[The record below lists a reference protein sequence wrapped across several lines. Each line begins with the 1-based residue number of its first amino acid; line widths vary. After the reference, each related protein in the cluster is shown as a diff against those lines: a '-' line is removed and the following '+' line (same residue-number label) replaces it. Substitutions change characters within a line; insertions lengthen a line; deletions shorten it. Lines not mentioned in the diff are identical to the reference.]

1 MNTRRAYANGGK
13 KFLEVSKIDDSTI
26 RLVIGDE
33 GHKRRASIDLEV
45 DEFLEAAEA
54 DTPKSLFRPAIYYG
68 DKQWK
73 KKS

>member
-13 KFLEVSKIDDSTI
+13 KFLEVSRIDDSTV

-33 GHKRRASIDLEV
+33 GHKRRASIDLKA
-45 DEFLEAAEA
+45 DEFLEAADA
-54 DTPKSLFRPAIYYG
+54 DTPVSFLRPAIYSG
-68 DKQWK
+68 DRQWK